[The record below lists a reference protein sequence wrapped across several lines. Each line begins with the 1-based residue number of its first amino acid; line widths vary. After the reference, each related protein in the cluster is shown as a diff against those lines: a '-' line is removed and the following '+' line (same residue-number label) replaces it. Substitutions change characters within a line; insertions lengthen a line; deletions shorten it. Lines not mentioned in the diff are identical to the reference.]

1 MEPALSSDSG
11 PFRLEEARQALA
23 NGTGKGV
30 RIAVID
36 SGIEVDHPD
45 LAGISL
51 LHDLHV
57 VDAGVQIEVKPGDG
71 SDIYGHGTAVAGVI
85 RRLAPD
91 AEIGSFRVL
100 GENLGSRTV
109 IIREGVR
116 QAIDKG
122 YHVLNCSFARGL
134 SQHIFQYKERIDEV
148 YATDI

>member
-1 MEPALSSDSG
+1 MEPALGTDSS
-11 PFRLEEARQALA
+11 PFRLDEARQALA
-23 NGTGKGV
+23 NGTGKGI

-36 SGIEVDHPD
+36 SGIEIDHPD
-45 LAGISL
+45 LVGISL
-51 LHDLHV
+51 LDDLHV

-91 AEIGSFRVL
+91 AEIGSIRVL

-116 QAIDKG
+116 QAIDRGDEGKG
-122 YHVLNCSFARGL
+122 SGRPRNAMPLHQILR
-134 SQHIFQYKERIDEV
+134 EE
-148 YATDI
+148 